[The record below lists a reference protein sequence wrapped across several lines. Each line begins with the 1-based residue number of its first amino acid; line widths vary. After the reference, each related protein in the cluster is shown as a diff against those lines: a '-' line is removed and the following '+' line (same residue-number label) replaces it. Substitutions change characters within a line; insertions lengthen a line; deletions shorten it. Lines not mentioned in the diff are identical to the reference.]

1 MRLLLLTLLCN
12 FWLFG
17 EVIEQFH
24 TDLVVLSNEKVVVK
38 EQIKYNF
45 QESHRHGI
53 YLDIPKN
60 KTKISNLKVSQN
72 GVSTPYKLFRKKEF
86 YRVRIGDPNRY
97 ISGVVDYKISFSL
110 EGLIVRKYK
119 DKNAI
124 IFDFIGTGW
133 KVPIQHASG
142 KLYLPKEL
150 QGKVS
155 LQGFRGSFGSKEPVA
170 IKTSGS
176 VVEFSSDN
184 LAPHEGVTLLAAFD
198 PSLMALSKEPS
209 NTYYEKPIYYLF
221 LAPILALFYY
231 FAKRYNFFGDIGS
244 IAPRY
249 RPPEDLTLL
258 EAGLLKDNFVDF
270 EEVKPVILELANL
283 GYLKIETQDGELYL
297 HKLDKDNSG
306 LSHDQAKVYNAV
318 FEESSMVANKGLK
331 VEQSLFENIKKY
343 LHQSL
348 VEKGYFGSKVSSARS
363 SFLFAATFTA
373 LLTVGGFFYYI
384 FRDSGFEALMPSG
397 VASFFI
403 VMGVVNLIGGI
414 KSRTVGTILFSIVW
428 ILFSLFFLAMSI
440 QSKDLLISIGLM
452 LGIIAVG
459 TYMIY
464 KRMNTLTFKGVL
476 AKRHLFGLREF
487 IDKAEKDKIK
497 FFLKEDSHYLDK
509 LLPYAMLFGLN
520 EHWLK
525 LYQDLETPLPQW
537 YDGDIG
543 SFSHIDFEP
552 HQFNPNA
559 NKFDGFT
566 PNDISIDSR
575 DFSDFGGFSGG
586 GFGGGGGGS
595 W

>member
-133 KVPIQHASG
+133 KVPIQYANG

-209 NTYYEKPIYYLF
+209 NTYYEEPIYYLF

>member
-1 MRLLLLTLLCN
+1 MRLLLLALLCSV
-12 FWLFG
+12 WLFG

-24 TDLVVLSNEKVVVK
+24 TDLVVLNNEKVVVK

-45 QESHRHGI
+45 QESRRHGI

-72 GVSTPYKLFRKKEF
+72 GVTVPYKLFREKEF

-110 EGLIVRKYK
+110 EGLIVRRYK

-170 IKTSGS
+170 VKTSGS
-176 VVEFSSDN
+176 IIEFSTDN
-184 LAPHEGVTLLAAFD
+184 LAAHEGVTLLVAFD

-209 NTYYEKPIYYLF
+209 NAYYENPLYYLF
-221 LAPILALFYY
+221 LAPILGLFYY

-249 RPPEDLTLL
+249 RPPKDLTLL

-306 LSHDQAKVYNAV
+306 LSHDQAEVYNAV
-318 FEESSMVANKGLK
+318 FEESSMVANKQLK

-363 SFLFAATFTA
+363 SFLFAAIFA
-373 LLTVGGFFYYI
+373 GLLTVGGFFYYI
-384 FRDSGFEALMPSG
+384 FRDSGFEALMPAG

-414 KSRTVGTILFSIVW
+414 KSRTVGTILFSIIW

-552 HQFNPNA
+552 HQFNPND